1 MGLSNEERIEGL
13 YYAVDRMVQYGDYLK
28 EKRHYSSYHDK
39 LRGFIDQLWHALIG
53 KGSNGLHWIMGSS
66 ASNEVTWDTL
76 SSWGIAINHHC
87 GDVLKKESDFL
98 DYRLKDPDPKFFDA
112 FDGFLNIS
120 GLLSQVKLSY
130 GYIYEIFSWT
140 EQATYY
146 LRRYEDELS
155 RSLEG
160 FSKIISDI
168 QGECFR
174 LFKED
179 NVYANAYVLSAIC
192 KKIYGDMYP
201 HGREKW
207 DVVTTFLA
215 ENCGH
220 HDMSRMMEFGEQDLK
235 ILAQL
240 HVKLVEAEKGK
251 KLTKMMRLEAF
262 LLLAGRRF
270 QYDFKFK
277 KLSEMLKIDG
287 FKKADIAK
295 LHKVFL
301 QNKKAH
307 EEYDAASK
315 QEIDQNRMSPLSIY
329 GSDYM

>member
-1 MGLSNEERIEGL
+1 MGLSNEERIKGL
-13 YYAVDRMVQYGDYLK
+13 YYAVDRMVEYGDYLK

-39 LRGFIDQLWHALIG
+39 LRGLIDQLWHAFIG
-53 KGSNGLHWIMGSS
+53 KGSNGLHWIFGSS
-66 ASNEVTWDTL
+66 ASNEVTWETL

-87 GDVLKKESDFL
+87 GDVLKSKSDFL
-98 DYRLKDPDPKFFDA
+98 AGRLKDPDPKFFDA

-179 NVYANAYVLSAIC
+179 NVYADAYVLSAIC
-192 KKIYGDMYP
+192 KIIYGKEYP
-201 HGREKW
+201 YNREKW
-207 DVVTTFLA
+207 DVVTIFLA

-220 HDMSRMMEFGEQDLK
+220 HDLSRMMQFGEQNLK
-235 ILAQL
+235 ILAQM
-240 HVKLVEAEKGK
+240 HVRLVKAEKEK
-251 KLTKMMRLEAF
+251 KLTKMMRLESF
-262 LLLAGRRF
+262 LILSGRRF
-270 QYDFKFK
+270 QYDHQFK
-277 KLSEMLKIDG
+277 KLSEVLKKDR
-287 FKKADIAK
+287 FKKADIDK
-295 LHKVFL
+295 LHKIFL
-301 QNKKAH
+301 QCKKDH
-307 EEYDAASK
+307 EENEAATK
-315 QEIDQNRMSPLSIY
+315 KEYERDKIGALSIY
-329 GSDYM
+329 GIDYM